1 MSNQSVND
9 EHQQELKR
17 KQRHLPSELLTKI
30 YYPDTLYPDN
40 YTFFTDRESSQARSS
55 YTDVDASDQN
65 STTDSLRPSTFPIA
79 IPSQTTVEIE
89 TPGNQRK
96 HTSAMMDRDRG
107 ESESGRQR
115 FDIKRYVPVAL
126 RAQDKSQP
134 PAILLDQRFYSMKK
148 TAMTIMCLLIIIM
161 SNSVQ
166 LKHVLKQGHS
176 HPFYGTQIALGIISV
191 LMCACIGLV
200 QSYTFLFTWLDHLP
214 LLLLSSSSS
223 SLPDLTRYDQLF
235 IILPAT
241 LTIVVFLIDIIFLI
255 IMSTF

>member
-1 MSNQSVND
+1 MSLEDQ
-9 EHQQELKR
+9 HATELT
-17 KQRHLPSELLTKI
+17 PS
-30 YYPDTLYPDN
+30 
-40 YTFFTDRESSQARSS
+40 S
-55 YTDVDASDQN
+55 
-65 STTDSLRPSTFPIA
+65 
-79 IPSQTTVEIE
+79 
-89 TPGNQRK
+89 
-96 HTSAMMDRDRG
+96 MMDRDRV

-115 FDIKRYVPVAL
+115 FDLKRYIPVAL

-191 LMCACIGLV
+191 LMCTFIGLV

-214 LLLLSSSSS
+214 LLLLSSSAAS

-241 LTIVVFLIDIIFLI
+241 LTIVLFLIDIIFLI
-255 IMSTF
+255 IMFTF